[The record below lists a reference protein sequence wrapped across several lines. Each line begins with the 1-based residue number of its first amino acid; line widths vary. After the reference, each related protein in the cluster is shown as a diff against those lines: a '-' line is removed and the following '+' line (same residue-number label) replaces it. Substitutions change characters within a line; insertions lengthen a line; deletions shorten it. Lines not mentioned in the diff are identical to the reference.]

1 MKENAPGAGRQDTL
15 RISAAARKEG
25 GLMIMLDKDQRPV
38 ELLNAGNGVRSD
50 TGYRPHRL
58 ETDCLAMDNMI
69 KQIEFR
75 GLKRPPPASCANM
88 SVFPF

>member
-1 MKENAPGAGRQDTL
+1 
-15 RISAAARKEG
+15 
-25 GLMIMLDKDQRPV
+25 MIMLDKDQRPV
-38 ELLNAGNGVRSD
+38 ELLNADNGVRSD

-69 KQIEFR
+69 QKIEFR

-88 SVFPF
+88 NVF